1 MRKIKKII
9 NNISVNLLLL
19 LVLLVFFLIILS
31 ILEMI
36 GLASIP
42 ILLSSIL
49 SDEGSN
55 LNLLNFFDLKN
66 KLVNYS
72 QKDQIKIISILL
84 YLYLL
89 FKIYFMH
96 QLFFFK
102 EKL

>member
-55 LNLLNFFDLKN
+55 LNLLNFF
-66 KLVNYS
+66 
-72 QKDQIKIISILL
+72 
-84 YLYLL
+84 
-89 FKIYFMH
+89 
-96 QLFFFK
+96 
-102 EKL
+102 